1 MTLNKY
7 LDIAPEVQKALDEGL
22 SGLITPQSVFYKY
35 ILQEVITMNLNPY
48 LDVAPEVAA
57 AVAAGK
63 PVVALESTIISHGMP
78 YPHDVETPLKVDRTI
93 GDSGAVPATIAVIGG
108 RLKAGLSEAEIDY
121 LGKTGT
127 AVAKASRRDLPVLV
141 AEGKD
146 GATTVTTTMIIAHM
160 AGIQVF
166 ATGGIGGVHR
176 GAETTMD
183 ISADLEELAS
193 TPVMVVCAGAKSI
206 LDLGLT
212 LEYLETHGVPVLGYG
227 TKELPAFYTRKSG
240 FEVDYR
246 VDTPAELDAAF
257 RASLDLGLR
266 GGMLV
271 TNPIPEEFAMDH
283 EVINRAIDEAV
294 AQANA
299 QGIHGKATTP
309 FLLAKVKELT
319 GGDSLDSNIQL
330 VFNNARLAAQTAAE
344 LCRLG

>member
-1 MTLNKY
+1 MEEFNMTLNKY
-7 LDIAPEVQKALDEGL
+7 LDIAPEVQKALDEGR
-22 SGLITPQSVFYKY
+22 
-35 ILQEVITMNLNPY
+35 
-48 LDVAPEVAA
+48 
-57 AVAAGK
+57 

-78 YPHDVETPLKVDRTI
+78 YPQNVETALNVEKLIREN
-93 GDSGAVPATIAVIGG
+93 GAVPATIAVIGG

-141 AEGKD
+141 AEGRD
-146 GATTVTTTMIIAHM
+146 GATTVTTTMMIAHM

-246 VDTPAELDAAF
+246 VDTPAELAAAF